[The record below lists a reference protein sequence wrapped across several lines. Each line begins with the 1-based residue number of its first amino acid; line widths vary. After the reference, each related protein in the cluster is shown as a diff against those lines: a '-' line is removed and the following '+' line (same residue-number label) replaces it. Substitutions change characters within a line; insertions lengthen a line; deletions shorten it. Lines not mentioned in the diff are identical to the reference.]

1 MFDPGAVVACDD
13 DKSSDATSSIFCRS
27 MKVRRCTALERIQV
41 HDGSRSALGPQG
53 FDMDI
58 PLQLGHVLTNEPG
71 FCKYPCSIHVV
82 DGSDIVSA
90 SLTF

>member
-1 MFDPGAVVACDD
+1 
-13 DKSSDATSSIFCRS
+13 

-71 FCKYPCSIHVV
+71 FCKCPCFILPNLCCGWIRHRER
-82 DGSDIVSA
+82 IA
-90 SLTF
+90 NLLI